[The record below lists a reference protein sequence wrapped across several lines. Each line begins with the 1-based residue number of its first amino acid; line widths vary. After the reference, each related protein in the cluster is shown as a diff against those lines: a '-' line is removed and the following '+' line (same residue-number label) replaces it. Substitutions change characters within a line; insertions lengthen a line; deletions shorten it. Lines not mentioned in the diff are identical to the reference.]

1 VRWCEVTS
9 PAIDRAWKRRDAD
22 RVVDLRHPDGSPF
35 LTVDRDDELGFR
47 IWSPGHGRHLVGPDG
62 STILSALPRRPGL
75 RWQRLFFAQ
84 ALPLAAA
91 LQGLELFHASAVEL
105 AGRAVCFVAR
115 SGAGKTSL
123 ALQLAAR
130 GAPLLTDDV
139 LALEPSGDEVLAHPG
154 AGVAN
159 VDADQWRRLP
169 RAKRRA
175 IGRSIGR
182 SDKVHL
188 HVDLT
193 PEARP
198 LRLVYFL
205 QRVVPDAPA
214 AISSGPAADG
224 SALLGSGFL
233 VYLRSP
239 ERLAKHLDLCA
250 CVAAATN
257 TFTVEVPSGGRPE
270 TIAELVEE
278 HALTQL
284 GKSRS

>member
-1 VRWCEVTS
+1 V
-9 PAIDRAWKRRDAD
+9 
-22 RVVDLRHPDGSPF
+22 LRGY
-35 LTVDRDDELGFR
+35 E
-47 IWSPGHGRHLVGPDG
+47 
-62 STILSALPRRPGL
+62 AL
-75 RWQRLFFAQ
+75 
-84 ALPLAAA
+84 
-91 LQGLELFHASAVEL
+91 HASAVAIDRRAL
-105 AGRAVCFVAR
+105 AIVGA
-115 SGAGKTSL
+115 SGAGKTTI
-123 ALQLAAR
+123 ALELVAR
-130 GAPLLTDDV
+130 GAAFVTDDV

-214 AISSGPAADG
+214 AITSGPAADG

-239 ERLAKHLDLCA
+239 DRLATHLDLCA
-250 CVAAATN
+250 RVAAATN

-284 GKSRS
+284 GESRS